1 MPEPSSLHPGLDQD
15 LMARIN
21 AHYVQE
27 GPLYGSLPQS
37 EVNPDERRELTRV
50 GWIAQNYIDQPVM
63 EPPQHIFDWA
73 TGRITFRDNILHMV
87 AHRFPNAPLL
97 GTQQA
102 ILEELID
109 SAWEQQVDDL
119 RVVLHSWAFASAW
132 IKSSDD
138 EGDLETRQSFSFYTD
153 QMQKTAQQA
162 FAATMAAPALDHEF
176 WELVKSLVTPADNT
190 P

>member
-1 MPEPSSLHPGLDQD
+1 MPEPSSLHPGLDHD
-15 LMARIN
+15 LIARIN
-21 AHYVQE
+21 QHYIHE

-37 EVNPDERRELTRV
+37 EVNADERRELIRV

-73 TGRITFRDNILHMV
+73 AGRITFRDNILHLV

-132 IKSSDD
+132 AKSSD
-138 EGDLETRQSFSFYTD
+138 EEVDLQGRQSFSFYTD
-153 QMQKTAQQA
+153 QMQKTAQAA
-162 FAATMAAPALDHEF
+162 FRATVAAPAPDHEF
-176 WELVKSLVTPADNT
+176 WELVKALEQPTDNK